1 MIKIL
6 HLIGEKIMPELSN
19 SNYLYPENWHYF
31 LLIVLL
37 MIPVVYICNR
47 WFYKLFGQKKI

>member
-19 SNYLYPENWHYF
+19 SNYLYPANWHYF